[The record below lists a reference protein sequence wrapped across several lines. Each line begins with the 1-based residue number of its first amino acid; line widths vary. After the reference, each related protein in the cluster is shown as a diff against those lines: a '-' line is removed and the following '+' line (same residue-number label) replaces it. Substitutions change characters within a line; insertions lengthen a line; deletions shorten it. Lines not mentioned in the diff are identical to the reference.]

1 MQACAAVGQS
11 KLMHTYERLFFGKKV
26 VAQLLLSSDD
36 FTSPVRYRNLQNA
49 VAELLAL
56 GVVPIVNENDSVS
69 VRELEGAFGDNDELS
84 SLLARAVKADWL
96 LLLTNVDGFLIPNGR
111 KKPRLQRVVRK
122 LTPALEAQCN
132 GKSSL
137 GTGGMI
143 SKLRAAKL
151 ASEGGVHVAIVNGRH
166 PQGDHA
172 RDGTQDRNVFS
183 AAKRV
188 GQESADKK
196 CQPQPA
202 RPFRRRKSCCAP
214 VRRRRGWRCC
224 LPRKRMHCCWRLP
237 TAIEANEKSIL
248 EANREDM
255 EKSGLDGAMRD
266 RLLLTS
272 ARIRDMARGVRE
284 VAALPD
290 PIGETLAEW
299 TKSNGLRIR
308 KVRVPLGVVGIIYES
323 RPNVTVDTAVLALKT
338 GNAIVLRGGKE
349 AARSNQRLV
358 EIITAVPGVPE
369 GAIELLDSST
379 RQSVQELIKARGLVD
394 VIIPRGG
401 AGLITFVT
409 ENSAVPV
416 IETGAGNCH
425 IFVDESADFE
435 MADRI
440 VINAKTQRP
449 SVCNAAEKLLVHE
462 RVAAEYVPRIVK
474 KLIDAG
480 VEVRGDGKVRS
491 LAAGL
496 QVGPAAEQDW
506 YEEYLRLCMAVAR
519 GRDVDDA
526 IAHINRYS
534 TKHTDSIVTAR

>member
-1 MQACAAVGQS
+1 MAATLTTAVSTQE
-11 KLMHTYERLFFGKKV
+11 KL
-26 VAQLLLSSDD
+26 
-36 FTSPVRYRNLQNA
+36 
-49 VAELLAL
+49 
-56 GVVPIVNENDSVS
+56 
-69 VRELEGAFGDNDELS
+69 
-84 SLLARAVKADWL
+84 
-96 LLLTNVDGFLIPNGR
+96 
-111 KKPRLQRVVRK
+111 
-122 LTPALEAQCN
+122 
-132 GKSSL
+132 
-137 GTGGMI
+137 
-143 SKLRAAKL
+143 LRARTASAKL
-151 ASEGGVHVAIVNGRH
+151 ALLSTAEKNALLRAI
-166 PQGDHA
+166 
-172 RDGTQDRNVFS
+172 
-183 AAKRV
+183 
-188 GQESADKK
+188 AD
-196 CQPQPA
+196 
-202 RPFRRRKSCCAP
+202 
-214 VRRRRGWRCC
+214 
-224 LPRKRMHCCWRLP
+224 
-237 TAIEANEKSIL
+237 AIEANEKSIL
-248 EANREDM
+248 AANREDV
-255 EKSGLDGAMRD
+255 ENSGLEGALRD
-266 RLLLTS
+266 RLLLTAS
-272 ARIRDMARGVRE
+272 RIQDMARGVRE

-299 TKSNGLRIR
+299 TKTNGLRIR

-349 AARSNQRLV
+349 ATQSNQRLV
-358 EIITAVPGVPE
+358 EIMTAVSGVPE

-379 RQSVQELIKARGLVD
+379 RQSVHELIKARGLVD

-480 VEVRGDGKVRS
+480 VEVRGDGKVRT

-496 QVGPAAEQDW
+496 HVGPAAEQDW
-506 YEEYLRLCMAVAR
+506 YEEYLRLCMAVAVVAN
-519 GRDVDDA
+519 VDDA
-526 IAHINRYS
+526 VAHINRYS
-534 TKHTDSIVTAR
+534 TKHSDSIVTHDEANARKFLRSVDSAAVYWNASTRFTDGAEFGFGAEMGISTQKLHCRGPFALAELTSSKYEVIGTGQVR